1 VHGPKLERAVP
12 LEVTWGELGAAL
24 SAWVRHAGPF
34 VSNIISAALGYFT
47 AVLLHRRDKVG
58 LQKGAGRA
66 LLAEIFTNADRALS
80 LSGTHQPEP
89 FSDIVWSNEIAVISG
104 LLRWKDLAEIVQTY
118 DAGERLA
125 DDMRDPRFLDRL
137 ARDDPRA
144 QGMCLDL
151 ADGFLAAID
160 ILRAQQGL
168 LNRAEF
174 SHVDSRLTKL
184 RDRATAA
191 RLAKK

>member
-1 VHGPKLERAVP
+1 MFA
-12 LEVTWGELGAAL
+12 
-24 SAWVRHAGPF
+24 
-34 VSNIISAALGYFT
+34 
-47 AVLLHRRDKVG
+47 
-58 LQKGAGRA
+58 
-66 LLAEIFTNADRALS
+66 NADRALS
-80 LSGTHQPEP
+80 LSGNHQPEP

-104 LLRWKDLAEIVQTY
+104 LLRWKDLAEIVETY

-137 ARDDPRA
+137 ARDDRRA

-168 LNRAEF
+168 LNSAEF
-174 SHVDSRLTKL
+174 SHVDSRLTQL
-184 RDRATAA
+184 RDRVAAA
-191 RLAKK
+191 RLGRK